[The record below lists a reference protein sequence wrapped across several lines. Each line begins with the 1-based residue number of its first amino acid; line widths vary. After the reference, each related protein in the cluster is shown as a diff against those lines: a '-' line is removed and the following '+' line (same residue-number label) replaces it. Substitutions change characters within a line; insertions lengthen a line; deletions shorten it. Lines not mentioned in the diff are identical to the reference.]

1 MAQQLIKVFDRGVA
15 VGDILYLD
23 DSTNKKMLFARPA
36 EVGLLPGSG
45 TYIQTLRG
53 VSTTYTA
60 PFTSVGV
67 VFHVDGRKVYV
78 INKTSGGALQYKT
91 ENTADGTALG
101 YYYKKSG
108 GVTNNRGI
116 LNVTKGAAYWA
127 TNGYTPTEDEPL
139 IVDINNYASLGRT
152 SDDVDKPVTRA
163 AFETSTYCKLL
174 RQTYGNYE
182 NYISENCGV
191 KFPQEYGC
199 FGLPSGKEI
208 TYAYNDAEH
217 PAFQHCAAVDYGVDG
232 LKAGDW
238 YMPGVYE
245 GTALMRDAVLAKV
258 NASMNKISGATIS
271 NSATRWFAQRSNAK
285 YAWLFGGFSGT
296 LYGSNCTNTYQVQAV
311 ALLEI

>member
-15 VGDILYLD
+15 VGDVLYLD
-23 DSTNKKMLFARPA
+23 GSTNKKMLFARPA
-36 EVGLLPGSG
+36 EVDFLPSSG
-45 TYIQTLRG
+45 TYTQTLKG

-91 ENTADGTALG
+91 ERTADGEALS

-108 GVTNNRGI
+108 GVTLNRGI
-116 LNVTKGAAYWA
+116 LNVAKGADYWA

-163 AFETSTYCKLL
+163 AFETNTHCKLL

-199 FGLPSGKEI
+199 FSLPSGKVI
-208 TYAYNDAEH
+208 TYQYNNSEH
-217 PAFQHCAAVDYGVDG
+217 PAFQHCAGVTYYVDG
-232 LKAGDW
+232 LAAGDW
-238 YMPGVYE
+238 YLPGVYE

-258 NASMNKISGATIS
+258 NASMDKISGAKIL
-271 NSATRWFAQRSNAK
+271 NNAHRWFAQRYGAA
-285 YAWLFGGFSGT
+285 YAWNFNGTSGT
-296 LYGSNCTNTYQVQAV
+296 LSNPSCTYTFQVQAIV
-311 ALLEI
+311 LLEI